1 MAERLST
8 GLRNALAGATGFGAT
23 MLHGIIEIRNGTQP
37 ASADSAASGTLLAV
51 VTLNGLPFTPGSAT
65 NGLTFSGPT
74 AGVLTGLGTWAYV
87 GIANGTAGH
96 FRFKAN
102 GADDGGQSAT
112 LPRLDGSCGAS
123 GADMN
128 MHTDIKIGE
137 TGSVPNFSYTVL
149 AT

>member
-23 MLHGIIEIRNGTQP
+23 MAHGIIEIRSGTQP
-37 ASADSAASGTLLAV
+37 ASADAAASGTLLAIA
-51 VTLNGLPFTPGSAT
+51 TLNGLPFTPGTAT

-74 AGVLTGLGTWAYV
+74 LGVLTGSGVWSYT

-102 GADDGGQSAT
+102 GADDGGESTT
-112 LPRLDGSCGAS
+112 LPRLDGSCAAS

-137 TGSVPNFSYTVL
+137 TGTITNFSYTVL